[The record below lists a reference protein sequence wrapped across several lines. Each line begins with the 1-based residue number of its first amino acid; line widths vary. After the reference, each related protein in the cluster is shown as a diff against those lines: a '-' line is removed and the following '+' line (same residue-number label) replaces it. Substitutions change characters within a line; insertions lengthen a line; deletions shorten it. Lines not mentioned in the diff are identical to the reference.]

1 MTKGNVKLMKLTR
14 IAAGTASLALVAG
27 ATLLGAAPASAAE
40 IDVTIPNPIPA
51 ENPLGYDPFWFAG
64 DVTAGDGSAIQDAT
78 GLVID
83 GGNTGFQ
90 LLNGAAEDNAALTLS
105 AALEFPAVSDA
116 DGEAFFQIAVFGEPN
131 AEFTTLRPVDANDLS
146 GDWIVSQAVA
156 GLLVGTPYT
165 ADELITAL
173 DSGAP
178 AKVLAFGVFVDPGN
192 TVTLRG
198 ITFNGDNYLFA
209 ASPTLT
215 VAPTSLQLSERS
227 KPATLS
233 ATGFLPGED
242 VYIGYGGGGF
252 GGLLDV
258 VTADANGSVTYVVD
272 VSAFELGDYTFG
284 VGDEGG
290 VLSAQAAFSI
300 VANVLPATGVELT
313 GGLVGAGALLAAG
326 GVFLVLRRR
335 ASLTA

>member
-1 MTKGNVKLMKLTR
+1 MKLTR
-14 IAAGTASLALVAG
+14 IAAGTASIALVAG

-64 DVTAGDGSAIQDAT
+64 DVAGGDGSAIQDAS
-78 GLVID
+78 GLVIE
-83 GGNTGFQ
+83 GGTNGFQ
-90 LLNGAAEDNAALTLS
+90 LLNGAAEDDAALTLS
-105 AALEFPAVSDA
+105 AALDYLAVSDA
-116 DGEAFFQIAVFGEPN
+116 DGDSFFQISVFGEPS
-131 AEFTTLRPVDANDLS
+131 AQFTTLRPIDANDLF
-146 GDWIVSQAVA
+146 GDWEVSQAVA
-156 GLLVGTPYT
+156 GLAVGTPYT
-165 ADELITAL
+165 QDELITAL
-173 DSGAP
+173 DAGLP
-178 AKVLAFGVFVDPGN
+178 AKVLAFGVFVDPGD

-209 ASPTLT
+209 AAPTLT

-227 KPATLS
+227 KPVTLS

-252 GGLLDV
+252 GSLLAV
-258 VTADANGSVTYVVD
+258 VPADANGNVSYIAD
-272 VSAFELGDYTFG
+272 VSSFDLGDYSFG

-290 VLSAQAAFSI
+290 VLNAQAAFSI
-300 VANVLPATGVELT
+300 VANALAATGVELT
-313 GGLVGAGALLAAG
+313 GGLVGAGVLLAAG

-335 ASLTA
+335 APLTA